1 MASYYQFK
9 TDDAEALVPALM
21 TYSGSECRKRV
32 PAQIRLMSEHFNGDE
47 EATHTVIYG
56 FGSPADLQT
65 SFEVQGSCPEFARL
79 WSVISKHTVPTSQSL
94 GMLLSSGGDPT
105 KDSVYQIWQMTISD
119 EAKYVEEYNKMQEAR
134 AKAGLVNGAWGLVRF
149 MAGSDSQYTHFR
161 LSGFARSNDSRY
173 PSGGQLDLRKVFAKS
188 FGDPGNPPYQYE
200 FRCSGPVKQL
210 IEGGCSHP
218 PVPRS
223 KKSSDFERISSGS
236 HLESGTLSL
245 M

>member
-1 MASYYQFK
+1 MRKLILILAVLGTSSLASAEDVQEMFGMASYYQFK
-9 TDDAEALVPALM
+9 TDDAEALVPAL
-21 TYSGSECRKRV
+21 TAYSGSECRKRV

-149 MAGSDSQYTHFR
+149 MAGSDSQYTHFAFQGSPDLTTHVNPVADNSIYAKFSQR
-161 LSGFARSNDSRY
+161 VSGIREIHRINMNFVAA
-173 PSGGQLDLRKVFAKS
+173 DL
-188 FGDPGNPPYQYE
+188 
-200 FRCSGPVKQL
+200 
-210 IEGGCSHP
+210 
-218 PVPRS
+218 
-223 KKSSDFERISSGS
+223 
-236 HLESGTLSL
+236 
-245 M
+245 